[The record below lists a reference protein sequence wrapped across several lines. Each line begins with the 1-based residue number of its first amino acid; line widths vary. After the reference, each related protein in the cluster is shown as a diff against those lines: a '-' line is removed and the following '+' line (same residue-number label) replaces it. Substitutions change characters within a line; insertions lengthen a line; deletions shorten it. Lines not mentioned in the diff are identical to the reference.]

1 MVLDAYLAFTV
12 DTSTVT
18 DKMTRYVCCFSE
30 SLPLPFAFADHATPA
45 TLSYPHFRLG

>member
-18 DKMTRYVCCFSE
+18 DKMTRYVSCFSE
-30 SLPLPFAFADHATPA
+30 SLPLPFADHATPA